1 MVNGPGSVIFALRSV
16 LRRRNA
22 MSATSTGRAAPD
34 PADDARHLD
43 AAAGA
48 VGDDAPALSLSMP
61 SSAVAKRL
69 E

>member
-1 MVNGPGSVIFALRSV
+1 MVKGPGRVIFAFRAV

-22 MSATSTGRAAPD
+22 MSATSTGLRRWILPTTRGTSTER
-34 PADDARHLD
+34 PARLVMV
-43 AAAGA
+43 AG
-48 VGDDAPALSLSMP
+48 LSLSMP